1 MVSKKEHLDINIK
14 SRGMVVVYELHLGF
28 QNAFSG
34 NNYVERKR
42 RQEVMFRMKICKL
55 SNEK

>member
-1 MVSKKEHLDINIK
+1 MVSKKEHLEIYI
-14 SRGMVVVYELHLGF
+14 SRGMVVVYGLHLRF
-28 QNAFSG
+28 QNPFGG

-42 RQEVMFRMKICKL
+42 RQEVMFRMKICKM